1 MKANE
6 SNFIKRLQS
15 GKEDALDYIVDRY
28 LPLLK
33 SVVRQVLGPLQRE
46 ELIDE
51 CMNDVFLALWQN
63 AKKFRGND
71 ENAFKNWICAVAKY
85 KAIDYYRKEAR
96 NFEVTSEYL
105 EIPIQTAAEDEAEDT
120 VNELLHQ
127 LEPIDRQIFMMRY
140 LLGFSAEE
148 TAERLNLSK
157 SAVDNRVYRGK
168 KILRHNGR
176 LLYEEGRV

>member
-46 ELIDE
+46 ELIGE

-63 AKKFRGND
+63 AKKFRGSD